1 MAKRKFRR
9 IVLKLSGEALAGEQ
23 GFGINPDV
31 VEEFAKEIAALAK
44 STDLEIAIVVGGGN
58 LWRGLA
64 GSNQGM
70 DRSPS
75 TPKAVPALALARCIS
90 GNTAD
95 SSLRLK
101 KAACTL
107 NIKVQAAFLFFR

>member
-1 MAKRKFRR
+1 MAKRHFKR
-9 IVLKLSGEALAGEQ
+9 IVLKLSGEALAGDQ

-31 VEEFAKEIAALAK
+31 VEKFAQEIAALAK

-70 DRSPS
+70 SRATADYMGYASNS
-75 TPKAVPALALARCIS
+75 NELLSIARCIRTS
-90 GNTAD
+90 RRRYSCSN
-95 SSLRLK
+95 
-101 KAACTL
+101 CY
-107 NIKVQAAFLFFR
+107 

>member
-1 MAKRKFRR
+1 MAKRNFRR

-64 GSNQGM
+64 VV
-70 DRSPS
+70 
-75 TPKAVPALALARCIS
+75 T
-90 GNTAD
+90 
-95 SSLRLK
+95 
-101 KAACTL
+101 
-107 NIKVQAAFLFFR
+107 KVWIVLQLTIWVC